1 MAGLHDLAGWL
12 VRRRSSLP
20 AWMTRIID
28 APARNPDGLIGRLA
42 YRVLGGGGA
51 PNTTVPDAATRVY
64 IAPTNYSGQGFLWAR
79 ALERAQS
86 DVGAR
91 NMAVDIPGGFAFR
104 ADTTV
109 PIAVNSASAEWQRAE
124 WEAVQRFTHVLIEAE
139 RPIFGGL
146 FGRSVLSEV
155 EALEAAGLSVAFLSH
170 GTDIRSPRA
179 HAALTPWSPY
189 PEDPRTDTLQADA
202 DANAVLL
209 ETLRRPTFVS
219 TPDLLLDV
227 PWARWCPVVVDGAR
241 FAADRP
247 VLAEQTARVIHV
259 SSSPVQKGSHHIEP
273 ALRPLIDAQTI
284 GYELVSGV
292 NSDSMPGV
300 IGSADIVL
308 DQFRIGSYGVAA
320 CEAMAAGRIVVG
332 HVLPQ
337 VREHILAETGL
348 ALPIVEATPDT
359 LHAVVSGLLTDR
371 DRAREVAALGPA
383 YVEAVHSGAH
393 SAAVLLDG
401 WIDRSGDADGN

>member
-1 MAGLHDLAGWL
+1 MAGLHDIAGWL

-20 AWMTRIID
+20 AWATRIID

-42 YRVLGGGGA
+42 YRILGGGGA
-51 PNTTVPDAATRVY
+51 ANTSAPDTAVRVY

-91 NMAVDIPGGFAFR
+91 NMAVDIPGGFAFP

-124 WEAVQRFTHVLIEAE
+124 WEAVQAFTHVLIEAE

-146 FGRSVLSEV
+146 FGRRVLAEV
-155 EALEAAGLSVAFLSH
+155 EALEKAGLSVAFLSH

-189 PEDPRTDTLQADA
+189 PEDPRTETLQADA
-202 DANAVLL
+202 DENIALL
-209 ETLRRPTFVS
+209 DTLRRPTFVS

-227 PWARWCPVVVDGAR
+227 PWARWCPVVVDAER
-241 FAADRP
+241 FAQDRS
-247 VLAEQTARVIHV
+247 VLLGQTPRVIHI
-259 SSSPVQKGSHHIEP
+259 SSSAVQKGSHHIAP
-273 ALRPLIDAQTI
+273 ALQPLVDDRAISYDLVTGVSSAEMPAII
-284 GYELVSGV
+284 GG
-292 NSDSMPGV
+292 
-300 IGSADIVL
+300 ADIVL

-332 HVLPQ
+332 HVLPE
-337 VREHILAETGL
+337 VRELIHADTGL
-348 ALPIVEATPDT
+348 ELPIVEATPDT
-359 LHAVVSGLLTDR
+359 LRAVVSGLLADP
-371 DRAREVAALGPA
+371 DRARAIAESGPA
-383 YVEAVHSGAH
+383 YVQAVHSGAR

-401 WIDRSGDADGN
+401 WINRSGGSDGD

>member
-1 MAGLHDLAGWL
+1 MAGLHDIAGWL

-20 AWMTRIID
+20 AWATRIID

-42 YRVLGGGGA
+42 YRILGGGGA
-51 PNTTVPDAATRVY
+51 ANTSAPDTAVRVY

-91 NMAVDIPGGFAFR
+91 NMAVDIPGGFAFP

-124 WEAVQRFTHVLIEAE
+124 WEAVQAFTHVLIEAE

-146 FGRSVLSEV
+146 FGRRVLAEV
-155 EALEAAGLSVAFLSH
+155 EALEKAGLSVAFLSH

-189 PEDPRTDTLQADA
+189 PEDPRTETLQADA
-202 DANAVLL
+202 DENIALL
-209 ETLRRPTFVS
+209 DTLRRPTFVS

-227 PWARWCPVVVDGAR
+227 PWARWCPVVVDAER
-241 FAADRP
+241 FAQDRS
-247 VLAEQTARVIHV
+247 VLLGQTPRVIHI
-259 SSSPVQKGSHHIEP
+259 SSSAVQKGSHHIAP
-273 ALRPLIDAQTI
+273 ALQPLVDDRAISYDLVTGVSSAEMPAII
-284 GYELVSGV
+284 GG
-292 NSDSMPGV
+292 
-300 IGSADIVL
+300 ADIVL

-332 HVLPQ
+332 HVLPE
-337 VREHILAETGL
+337 VRELIHADTGL
-348 ALPIVEATPDT
+348 ELPIVEATPDT
-359 LHAVVSGLLTDR
+359 LRDVVSGLLADP
-371 DRAREVAALGPA
+371 DRARAIAVSGPG
-383 YVEAVHSGAH
+383 YVQAVHSGAR

-401 WIDRSGDADGN
+401 WIDRSGRPDGD